1 MRKHYTASFKA
12 QVVLELLKEEK
23 TIAQISSE
31 YGVHVTMLH
40 RWKNTAVENL
50 SSVFE
55 DESKKNTAAIQ
66 KEHEK
71 ETSELYA
78 KIGRLTTEVEWLKK
92 KIWHQTELELKELP
106 WSSTTVTR
114 SAFLGRRICSASI
127 GRAFTTDLQTSQK
140 KSFASAVASTR
151 YTRSGQSQEAAT

>member
-1 MRKHYTASFKA
+1 MRKHYSAAFKA

-31 YGVHVTMLH
+31 YGVHVTILH
-40 RWKNTAVENL
+40 RWKNTAVDNL
-50 SSVFE
+50 SSLFE
-55 DESKKNTAAIQ
+55 DEEKKNVTAIK

-92 KIWHQTELELKELP
+92 K
-106 WSSTTVTR
+106 
-114 SAFLGRRICSASI
+114 
-127 GRAFTTDLQTSQK
+127 
-140 KSFASAVASTR
+140 
-151 YTRSGQSQEAAT
+151 SGIKPN

>member
-1 MRKHYTASFKA
+1 MRKHYPASFKA
-12 QVVLELLKEEK
+12 EVVLELLKEEK

-40 RWKNTAVENL
+40 RWKNTALENM
-50 SSVFE
+50 SSLFE
-55 DESKKNTAAIQ
+55 DEGKKNTAVLK

-92 KIWHQTELELKELP
+92 K
-106 WSSTTVTR
+106 
-114 SAFLGRRICSASI
+114 
-127 GRAFTTDLQTSQK
+127 
-140 KSFASAVASTR
+140 
-151 YTRSGQSQEAAT
+151 SGFKQN

>member
-31 YGVHVTMLH
+31 YGVHFTMLH
-40 RWKNTAVENL
+40 RWKNTAVDNL
-50 SSVFE
+50 SSIFE
-55 DESKKNTAAIQ
+55 DEGKKNSVALK

-71 ETSELYA
+71 ETSELYS

-92 KIWHQTELELKELP
+92 K
-106 WSSTTVTR
+106 
-114 SAFLGRRICSASI
+114 
-127 GRAFTTDLQTSQK
+127 
-140 KSFASAVASTR
+140 
-151 YTRSGQSQEAAT
+151 SGIKPD